1 MLASRRRLRI
11 GAGLRIVMLN
21 SVCISRSQ
29 LLLQY
34 LTALGDSDDLLP
46 VNEIPEPE
54 VKES

>member
-1 MLASRRRLRI
+1 
-11 GAGLRIVMLN
+11 MLN
-21 SVCISRSQ
+21 SVCISSSQ